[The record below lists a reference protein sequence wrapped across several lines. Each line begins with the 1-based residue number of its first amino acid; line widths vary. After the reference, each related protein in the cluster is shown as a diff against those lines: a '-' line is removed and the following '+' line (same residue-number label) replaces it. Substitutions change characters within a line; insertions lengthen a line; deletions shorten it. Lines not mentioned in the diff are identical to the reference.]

1 MERLED
7 LELTISSFSNINQKS
22 IQALLMSMQKAVKLT
37 KLKLNLSKY
46 KFKWFFSLDL
56 PEKTITLLPF
66 SPKLTE
72 VVLDISCNRRVTDRD
87 MLNLSSKLKSMSKI
101 DLNLD
106 FCSSI
111 SEEAIEELVE
121 MVSSQGKCT
130 SFVLRDRNYS
140 ENFLNFAA

>member
-1 MERLED
+1 
-7 LELTISSFSNINQKS
+7 
-22 IQALLMSMQKAVKLT
+22 
-37 KLKLNLSKY
+37 
-46 KFKWFFSLDL
+46 LDL